1 MASIEIEH
9 AHDSEGEED
18 SEQQDERDGEQH
30 DEKPA
35 GHYSGA
41 ERNEYEWTS
50 KPVKQLSKSERA
62 KLIEDF
68 EKGTENVYFKV
79 NRLKNGGYR
88 INKRSNPL
96 VTDATEAPAKTAENI
111 SKKYDGKQL
120 TTEQL
125 LLEHMFELERKYE
138 IMRMKH
144 KKLKKRYNKLE
155 DDIFES
161 DDEQPFEPVQYEI
174 EHEREREQPIEQVQK
189 PIEQPVKH
197 EQVTFRRPQK
207 RTWRTM
213 LNA

>member
-1 MASIEIEH
+1 M
-9 AHDSEGEED
+9 
-18 SEQQDERDGEQH
+18 
-30 DEKPA
+30 
-35 GHYSGA
+35 
-41 ERNEYEWTS
+41 
-50 KPVKQLSKSERA
+50 
-62 KLIEDF
+62 
-68 EKGTENVYFKV
+68 YFKV
-79 NRLKNGGYR
+79 NRLKNGSYR

-96 VTDATEAPAKTAENI
+96 VTDEKTAESI

-161 DDEQPFEPVQYEI
+161 DDEQPVEPVQYGG
-174 EHEREREQPIEQVQK
+174 HEVQE
-189 PIEQPVKH
+189 PVEEPVKH
-197 EQVTFRRPQK
+197 VQEPVRQAQEPPQMTFRRPQK